1 MPPSAWS
8 TLMWNVSKRFF
19 SQMDIQMIER
29 LFCVILLAFSV
40 VLNSLWLADECFC
53 LDFLLTV
60 LQKRK
65 TNKLIINA
73 LPLNCKNRGFLK
85 FFCSV
90 KPYSMSKS
98 WLESKINVAK
108 TQSSAP
114 VQKKS
119 SESLILQ
126 IDLGLSQNQNNW
138 LVGQQKTYLLT
149 FMINRYETCRMRM
162 SLRIWCFYSIL
173 SYIFLIEKKLSQNCG
188 L

>member
-1 MPPSAWS
+1 MGDESLWVRHKWALHLYGCRMPPSALS

-65 TNKLIINA
+65 TNKLTINA
-73 LPLNCKNRGFLK
+73 LPLHCKNRGFLK

-119 SESLILQ
+119 SESLPK
-126 IDLGLSQNQNNW
+126 DSPKTKTTDW
-138 LVGQQKTYLLT
+138 LV
-149 FMINRYETCRMRM
+149 NRKHIY
-162 SLRIWCFYSIL
+162 
-173 SYIFLIEKKLSQNCG
+173 
-188 L
+188 